1 MISGAAW
8 EYDYDGKS
16 AASVHNLPLL
26 PSSIKGHTGT
36 VDAGIKFSPSSNKN
50 LSFEANIQGHW
61 GKRQGVSGNV
71 VAKYIF

>member
-1 MISGAAW
+1 MKIGAAW
-8 EYDYDGKS
+8 EYDFDGKA

-50 LSFEANIQGHW
+50 LSFEANIQGQL
-61 GKRQGVSGNV
+61 GQAPGRIGQCGG
-71 VAKYIF
+71 